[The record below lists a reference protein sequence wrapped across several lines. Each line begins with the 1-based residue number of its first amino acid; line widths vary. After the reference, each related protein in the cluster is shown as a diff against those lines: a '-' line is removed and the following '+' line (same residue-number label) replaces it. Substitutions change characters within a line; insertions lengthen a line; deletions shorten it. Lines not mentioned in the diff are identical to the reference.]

1 MPLSNDF
8 TNTRLSYLQNAI
20 KNSKVVAQQFY
31 PRFVKEY
38 NEQFPFTEPKMSNI
52 ENPTNNSSVK
62 GYLKRRSDEQ
72 IIEDLTTKIQ
82 SLTNDEA
89 ISREIVRAL
98 GEQLPISGLNYF
110 DENFSTIQKGIII
123 PRDGISRQAF
133 VDKVLMALRK
143 EPYKSDISIY
153 DDKPYI
159 TRTIPRDEEEEEK
172 SINSGDLT
180 PRKSTHSVLHDFL
193 FPKSYLRDS
202 IELPDQ
208 RMVKKNELKRTN
220 GLNELVSK
228 SEFIQND
235 FFQQQKAIDALVQKK
250 SILPLPE
257 AIPVMEQFKHSND
270 NPIYL
275 DELKTVQ
282 AYPAVF
288 SKKSGRIK
296 GIQNYDNR
304 KYKKEDNP
312 TDENIKEV
320 FREQLHLDPDGYPPS
335 VFETYKKKYLEKP
348 KSYKAKSQSSNQRSI
363 TRSNTLS
370 LGRSSNSLSISVPSG
385 GNVLQNKSPP
395 PTKKKGRG
403 VQHRAIKHKQVF
415 NNNKYAI
422 DIKKLKKNILDL
434 KYVKNANHVATFQ
447 PIAISNNLKTIIDD
461 IIKDHYNVQNEDFKN
476 LNSTEKRILKRLFTF
491 LNIENNTLD
500 APNDSIQQKF
510 EVAYG
515 SFLAGNDNKEL
526 LKELSQYVK
535 LALHENTISKKD
547 GYEILKKLNI

>member
-52 ENPTNNSSVK
+52 GNPTNNSSVK

-159 TRTIPRDEEEEEK
+159 TRPIPRDEEEEEL
-172 SINSGDLT
+172 SLYSGDST

-202 IELPDQ
+202 IELRDQ
-208 RMVKKNELKRTN
+208 RIIDRDQRIIDLRKAQKQNELKRIN
-220 GLNELVSK
+220 DKNPLNKLASK
-228 SEFIQND
+228 SEFIQ
-235 FFQQQKAIDALVQKK
+235 QQKAMDALVQKK

-270 NPIYL
+270 DPLYL

-282 AYPAVF
+282 GYPTIF
-288 SKKSGRIK
+288 SKQSGRVK

-304 KYKKEDNP
+304 K
-312 TDENIKEV
+312 
-320 FREQLHLDPDGYPPS
+320 
-335 VFETYKKKYLEKP
+335 
-348 KSYKAKSQSSNQRSI
+348 
-363 TRSNTLS
+363 
-370 LGRSSNSLSISVPSG
+370 
-385 GNVLQNKSPP
+385 
-395 PTKKKGRG
+395 
-403 VQHRAIKHKQVF
+403 
-415 NNNKYAI
+415 
-422 DIKKLKKNILDL
+422 
-434 KYVKNANHVATFQ
+434 
-447 PIAISNNLKTIIDD
+447 
-461 IIKDHYNVQNEDFKN
+461 
-476 LNSTEKRILKRLFTF
+476 
-491 LNIENNTLD
+491 
-500 APNDSIQQKF
+500 
-510 EVAYG
+510 
-515 SFLAGNDNKEL
+515 
-526 LKELSQYVK
+526 
-535 LALHENTISKKD
+535 
-547 GYEILKKLNI
+547 